1 MSKLLACLLF
11 LISFQCAALEPS
23 PALSP
28 VDVVT
33 FQLKSLQENTGGDGI
48 AATFRFASPANK
60 KMTGPLQ
67 RFSQL
72 FDIPQYRPMIN
83 HQGASIELES
93 ANETA
98 AEVVA
103 EIVDEN
109 GSIHQY
115 RFRLSLQSDGEFTNC
130 WMTDAVIWDPRPGRS
145 A

>member
-1 MSKLLACLLF
+1 MSKLLACLAL
-11 LISFQCAALEPS
+11 LVSFQCAALEPA
-23 PALSP
+23 PEHSP

-33 FQLKSLQENTGGDGI
+33 FQLKSLQKNTKGDGI
-48 AATFRFASPANK
+48 AATYRFASPANK
-60 KMTGPLQ
+60 QMTGPLA
-67 RFSQL
+67 RFAQL
-72 FDIPQYRPMIN
+72 FDNPQYRPMIN
-83 HQGASIELES
+83 HRGASIELVYADES
-93 ANETA
+93 L

-115 RFRLSLQSDGEFTNC
+115 RFRLSRQSDGEFTNC

>member
-1 MSKLLACLLF
+1 MSKLFACLLF
-11 LISFQCAALEPS
+11 LVSLQCAALEPT
-23 PALSP
+23 PELSP
-28 VDVVT
+28 VDVVN
-33 FQLKSLQENTGGDGI
+33 FQLKSLQENTNGDGI

-60 KMTGPLQ
+60 EMTGPLA
-67 RFSQL
+67 RFAQL

-83 HQGASIELES
+83 HQGATVELKS
-93 ANETA
+93 VDETA

-103 EIVDEN
+103 EIVDED

-115 RFRLSLQSDGEFTNC
+115 RFRLSRQSDGEFTNC